1 MSLKTAVKSAVKS
14 LYSSAGTQLE
24 AIRADISAVQAE
36 VAAVEASPLSLD
48 EARERLAAYVDN
60 HFPDATPVNEFFSAE
75 HRAPSAHAGDMNG
88 AGMIA
93 RLIGRQAILRHLNE
107 RLEAT
112 AAEMKADGIKPLTA
126 GQRKARLSELND
138 KLHALCVA
146 EEALI
151 RDGEASG
158 VVAILRRADA
168 SPAILLDVR

>member
-1 MSLKTAVKSAVKS
+1 MSIKSAVKS
-14 LYSSAGTQLE
+14 LFASAGNQLG
-24 AIRADISAVQAE
+24 AIRADINAVQSE
-36 VAAVEASPLSLD
+36 LTAVEASPLSLD

-75 HRAPSAHAGDMNG
+75 HRAPSIHAGEMDG

-93 RLIGRQAILRHLNE
+93 RLIGRDAILRHLNE

-112 AAEMKADGIKPLTA
+112 AAEMKADGVKPLTA
-126 GQRKARLSELND
+126 GQRKAKLSELSD
-138 KLHALCVA
+138 KLRALCVA

-151 RDGEASG
+151 RDAETSG
-158 VVAILRRADA
+158 MSVLRRATA